1 VTEGAGG
8 AAGAGV
14 DVAVVGAGVIGCA
27 VSWAL
32 TKAGRRVLLID
43 RGDPATAGASFG
55 NVGHIATEQLQ
66 PLPSPPLLFNFWRQL
81 AAFGGVLDIPLRRVL
96 PMSPWMMR
104 FALAAFRLEENTRHL
119 APLVSNAADVL
130 ESQLLEVGRGD
141 LIRRNGHYA
150 LWLGPNATANAA
162 AERARAS
169 SIGVPTGDAPIELL
183 RAAAALAE
191 AAEATPTPRAAAPT
205 ANPGRPTANP
215 MQRSDGARSVEEANT
230 NAGAP
235 GSAAGAAPAAAA
247 GGTGAA
253 AGTAAGSATEVAGA
267 SPDGEMWA
275 AGVWYPASAHVLDPA
290 HVARAFASASAQAG
304 GSFVRAEVRH
314 IRPRGD
320 GVEIITDNGT
330 FTPRTTI
337 ICAGAWSSP
346 LLAPFGINAPLE
358 AERGYHI
365 ELPNHAPLIDAPIL
379 YADHSVVVT
388 PMASRLRASTFLEF
402 AGLGTP
408 ADPDKP
414 RRLRAKVRQMGYD
427 CPPDGPSWMG
437 PRPTLPDY
445 LPGIGRAPGPHEL
458 YYAVGHQHLG
468 LTLSAVTADLV
479 AALVMARTPRF
490 EVKAFDLKRFGSP

>member
-1 VTEGAGG
+1 VTEGALGG
-8 AAGAGV
+8 CGAGV

-43 RGDPATAGASFG
+43 RADPATAGASFG

-66 PLPSPPLLFNFWRQL
+66 PLPSPPLLLNFWREL
-81 AAFGGVLDIPLRRVL
+81 VVFGGVLDIPLRRVIA
-96 PMSPWMMR
+96 MSPWMMR
-104 FALAAFRLEENTRHL
+104 FALAAFRLEANTRHL
-119 APLVSNAADVL
+119 APLVSNAADML

-150 LWLGPNATANAA
+150 LWLGPNATARAA

-169 SIGVPTGDAPIELL
+169 SIGVPTADAPIELL
-183 RAAAALAE
+183 RAAAAIAE
-191 AAEATPTPRAAAPT
+191 A
-205 ANPGRPTANP
+205 PGA
-215 MQRSDGARSVEEANT
+215 SSVARS
-230 NAGAP
+230 
-235 GSAAGAAPAAAA
+235 AAPAANMEEPDVNGLAA
-247 GGTGAA
+247 GTRTAA
-253 AGTAAGSATEVAGA
+253 TASTSAAAGDVWAAPAGTAAGAGDGG
-267 SPDGEMWA
+267 STGGEMWA

-290 HVARAFASASAQAG
+290 HVARAFATASTQAG
-304 GSFVRAEVRH
+304 GSILRTEVRH
-314 IRPRGD
+314 VRPRGD
-320 GVEIITDNGT
+320 GVEIHTDNGT

-337 ICAGAWSSP
+337 ICAGAWSPP
-346 LLAPFGINAPLE
+346 LLAPFGINAPVE

-402 AGLGTP
+402 AGLGAP

-427 CPPDGPSWMG
+427 CAPEGPSWMG

-479 AALVMARTPRF
+479 AALVMGRPPRF
-490 EVKAFDLKRFGSP
+490 DVTAFDLRRFGSP

>member
-1 VTEGAGG
+1 VTESGLDGS
-8 AAGAGV
+8 GAGV

-43 RGDPATAGASFG
+43 RADPGTAGASFG

-81 AAFGGVLDIPLRRVL
+81 VGFGGVLDIPLRRVVT
-96 PMSPWMMR
+96 MSPWMMR
-104 FALAAFRLEENTRHL
+104 FALAAFRLEANTRHL

-150 LWLGPNATANAA
+150 LWLGPHATARAA
-162 AERARAS
+162 AERARAL
-169 SIGVPTGDAPIELL
+169 SIGVPTADAPIELL
-183 RAAAALAE
+183 RAAAAIAE
-191 AAEATPTPRAAAPT
+191 APEASSVPRSAAPT
-205 ANPGRPTANP
+205 AH
-215 MQRSDGARSVEEANT
+215 ARETGANT
-230 NAGAP
+230 FAVGTP
-235 GSAAGAAPAAAA
+235 AAGAMST
-247 GGTGAA
+247 GGAA
-253 AGTAAGSATEVAGA
+253 AHDAGTPTARGEPGDVGTAAARAVVGAGGA
-267 SPDGEMWA
+267 SPGGQMWA

-290 HVARAFASASAQAG
+290 QVARAFATASAQAG
-304 GSFVRAEVRH
+304 GSIVRAEVRH
-314 IRPRGD
+314 VRPRGD
-320 GVEIITDNGT
+320 GVEILTDKGT

-337 ICAGAWSSP
+337 ICAGAWSPP
-346 LLAPFGINAPLE
+346 LLAPFGINAPIE

-402 AGLGTP
+402 AGLGAP
-408 ADPDKP
+408 PDPDKP

-427 CPPDGPSWMG
+427 CAPEGPSWMG

-468 LTLSAVTADLV
+468 LTLSAVTADLI
-479 AALVMARTPRF
+479 AALVMGRAPRF
-490 EVKAFDLKRFGSP
+490 DVTAFDLGRFGSP

>member
-1 VTEGAGG
+1 MSEGAPGG
-8 AAGAGV
+8 GAGAGV

-27 VSWAL
+27 TSWAL

-43 RGDPATAGASFG
+43 RADPATAGASFG

-81 AAFGGVLDIPLRRVL
+81 VAFGGVLDLPLRRVL
-96 PMSPWMMR
+96 AMSPWMMR
-104 FALAAFRLEENTRHL
+104 FALAAFRLEQNTRHL

-150 LWLGPNATANAA
+150 LWLGPHATANAA
-162 AERARAS
+162 NERARAS

-183 RAAAALAE
+183 RAATAIAE
-191 AAEATPTPRAAAPT
+191 SSRTESR
-205 ANPGRPTANP
+205 R
-215 MQRSDGARSVEEANT
+215 ANT
-230 NAGAP
+230 RADARPAGDVP
-235 GSAAGAAPAAAA
+235 SAEDI
-247 GGTGAA
+247 
-253 AGTAAGSATEVAGA
+253 SHI
-267 SPDGEMWA
+267 GETWA
-275 AGVWYPASAHVLDPA
+275 AGVWYPATAHVLDPA
-290 HVARAFASASAQAG
+290 HVARAFATASAQTG
-304 GSFVRAEVRH
+304 GSIVRAEVRH
-314 IRPRGD
+314 VRPRGD
-320 GVEIITDNGT
+320 AVEVVTDNGT

-337 ICAGAWSSP
+337 ICAGAWSPS

-365 ELPNHAPLIDAPIL
+365 ELPNHAPLVDAPIL
-379 YADHSVVVT
+379 YADYNVVVT

-402 AGLGTP
+402 AGIDAP

-414 RRLRAKVRQMGYD
+414 RRLRAKMRQMGYD
-427 CPPDGPSWMG
+427 CPPEGPSWMG

-445 LPGIGRAPGPHEL
+445 LPGIGRARGPHEL

-479 AALVMARTPRF
+479 AALVLGRTPRF
-490 EVKAFDLKRFGSP
+490 PIAAFDLRRFGSP

>member
-1 VTEGAGG
+1 
-8 AAGAGV
+8 
-14 DVAVVGAGVIGCA
+14 
-27 VSWAL
+27 
-32 TKAGRRVLLID
+32 
-43 RGDPATAGASFG
+43 
-55 NVGHIATEQLQ
+55 
-66 PLPSPPLLFNFWRQL
+66 
-81 AAFGGVLDIPLRRVL
+81 
-96 PMSPWMMR
+96 MSPWMMR
-104 FALAAFRLEENTRHL
+104 FAMAAFRLEANTRHL
-119 APLVSNAADVL
+119 APLVSSAADVL

-150 LWLGPNATANAA
+150 LWLGPNATARAA

-169 SIGVPTGDAPIELL
+169 SIGVPTADAPIELL
-183 RAAAALAE
+183 RAAAAIAE
-191 AAEATPTPRAAAPT
+191 APGASPVPR
-205 ANPGRPTANP
+205 
-215 MQRSDGARSVEEANT
+215 S
-230 NAGAP
+230 
-235 GSAAGAAPAAAA
+235 AAPAANMEGPDVNGLAA
-247 GGTGAA
+247 GTPTATTASGSAA
-253 AGTAAGSATEVAGA
+253 AGAGDSLTG
-267 SPDGEMWA
+267 GEMWA

-290 HVARAFASASAQAG
+290 HVARAFATASAQAG
-304 GSFVRAEVRH
+304 GSIVRAEVRH
-314 IRPRGD
+314 VRPRGD
-320 GVEIITDNGT
+320 GVEILTDNGT

-337 ICAGAWSSP
+337 ICAGAWSPP
-346 LLAPFGINAPLE
+346 LLAPFGINAPVE

-402 AGLGTP
+402 AGLGAP

-427 CPPDGPSWMG
+427 CAPEGPSWMG

-479 AALVMARTPRF
+479 AALVMGRPPRF
-490 EVKAFDLKRFGSP
+490 DVTAFDLKRFGSP

>member
-1 VTEGAGG
+1 MIDGVPGG
-8 AAGAGV
+8 GSEVSV
-14 DVAVVGAGVIGCA
+14 DVAVVGAGVIGCS

-43 RGDPATAGASFG
+43 RADPATAGASFG

-66 PLPSPPLLFNFWRQL
+66 PLPSPSLLLNFWRQL
-81 AAFGGVLDIPLRRVL
+81 VAFGGVLDIPLRRVMI
-96 PMSPWMMR
+96 MSPWMIQ
-104 FALAAFRLEENTRHL
+104 FARAAFRLEENTRYL
-119 APLVSNAADVL
+119 APLVRNAADVL
-130 ESQLLEVGRGD
+130 ESQLLEVRRGD

-150 LWLGPNATANAA
+150 LWLGADAAASAA

-169 SIGVPTGDAPIELL
+169 SIGVPTADAPIELL
-183 RAAAALAE
+183 RAAAAIAR
-191 AAEATPTPRAAAPT
+191 APKATDPRGGAPT
-205 ANPGRPTANP
+205 
-215 MQRSDGARSVEEANT
+215 
-230 NAGAP
+230 
-235 GSAAGAAPAAAA
+235 GSAKPVS
-247 GGTGAA
+247 GTLRERE
-253 AGTAAGSATEVAGA
+253 S
-267 SPDGEMWA
+267 WA

-290 HVARAFASASAQAG
+290 HVAQAFATASIQAG
-304 GSFVRAEVRH
+304 GSFLRAEVRQV
-314 IRPRGD
+314 RPRGD
-320 GVEIITDNGT
+320 SVEIQTDNGT

-346 LLAPFGINAPLE
+346 LLAPFGIKAPLE

-365 ELPNHAPLIDAPIL
+365 ELPDHAPLIDAPIL

-402 AGLGTP
+402 AGLRSP
-408 ADPDKP
+408 PDPDKP
-414 RRLRAKVRQMGYD
+414 RRLRAKVQRLGYD

-445 LPGIGRAPGPHEL
+445 LPGIGRSPGPHEL

-479 AALVMARTPRF
+479 AALVSRRTPRHDLR
-490 EVKAFDLKRFGSP
+490 AFDLRRFGSP